1 MVTCHKESPTP
12 FTTQCFQTSNFVW
25 RCRQGLTRS
34 LGGRVE
40 SCASADPI
48 AIESATSLTQRKG
61 RKLTT
66 SWADDKSTTA
76 ERCPAMRI
84 HASLPPVSFGSSYP
98 CLHSKMCGSG
108 PTVSCDF
115 PCVNIVDI
123 LLNCTFFFFYLRASS
138 WLCRH
143 WHNCIY
149 PWSRQIFLTNVSLST
164 RLCLQ
169 KLPRLTGICIRL
181 EEKAWCVTAVWWIF
195 PYSLIT

>member
-1 MVTCHKESPTP
+1 MSRNIFCT
-12 FTTQCFQTSNFVW
+12 FTLNSISTALHRLSSLVFKWLHVIKKAQQCFQTSNFVW

-66 SWADDKSTTA
+66 SWADDKSRTA

-84 HASLPPVSFGSSYP
+84 HASLPPVSFGISYP
-98 CLHSKMCGSG
+98 CLHSKTCGSG

-123 LLNCTFFFFYLRASS
+123 LLNCTFFFFYLKASS
-138 WLCRH
+138 
-143 WHNCIY
+143 
-149 PWSRQIFLTNVSLST
+149 
-164 RLCLQ
+164 
-169 KLPRLTGICIRL
+169 
-181 EEKAWCVTAVWWIF
+181 
-195 PYSLIT
+195 